1 MKRNWLLVLLLAVLL
16 ILQYRLWFGP
26 GSWEEITR
34 LRRHISEQDQAN
46 AELRERNERLS
57 REVQSLKTDLATV
70 EERARQELGL
80 IREGET
86 FYLVVDEDKK
96 P

>member
-1 MKRNWLLVLLLAVLL
+1 MKRNWLLLLLLAVLL
-16 ILQYRLWFGP
+16 ILQYRLWVGP

-34 LRRHISEQDQAN
+34 LRRQIAEQEHTN
-46 AELRERNERLS
+46 ADLSERNERLS

-70 EERARQELGL
+70 EERARHELGL
-80 IREGET
+80 IKDGET
-86 FYLVVDEDKK
+86 FYLIVDEAKQ